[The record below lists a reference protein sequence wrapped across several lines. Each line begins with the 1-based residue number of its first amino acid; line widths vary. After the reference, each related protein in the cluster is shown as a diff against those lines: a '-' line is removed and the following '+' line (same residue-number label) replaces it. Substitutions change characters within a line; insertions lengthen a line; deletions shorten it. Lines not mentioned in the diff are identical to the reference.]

1 MKKKIWEAAVMVLLV
16 LSVTLNLILLC
27 FCLGLKKQ
35 NTQLS
40 GEISA
45 IPQQVD
51 ASLQTALAR
60 IDALQNESQSIT
72 SYFSIDFGA
81 LEKGMADTKVRFALK
96 EMAAGS
102 TVHVGWY
109 DGEKERT
116 QEARPAENG
125 FFEAD
130 LSIPVTCRNGTISL
144 IYNDGN
150 TDTVEIPEPN
160 LDVFSHYLIQW
171 NAYGDLGW
179 HRSGGSLETTFTAN
193 AEISST
199 GPDSNKGSR
208 AMLYLYRNEEL
219 LEKTLLFENA
229 YGYSNNGSCIET
241 TLTPEDGDILSLRL
255 VITDT
260 LGYTYKKTLDQLLIP
275 DKGAVPEFDPSFD
288 RAGGMR
294 IIPPED

>member
-160 LDVFSHYLIQW
+160 LDVFPTI
-171 NAYGDLGW
+171 
-179 HRSGGSLETTFTAN
+179 
-193 AEISST
+193 
-199 GPDSNKGSR
+199 
-208 AMLYLYRNEEL
+208 
-219 LEKTLLFENA
+219 
-229 YGYSNNGSCIET
+229 
-241 TLTPEDGDILSLRL
+241 
-255 VITDT
+255 
-260 LGYTYKKTLDQLLIP
+260 
-275 DKGAVPEFDPSFD
+275 
-288 RAGGMR
+288 
-294 IIPPED
+294 

>member
-102 TVHVGWY
+102 TVRVGWY
-109 DGEKERT
+109 DGEKEQT

-130 LSIPVTCRNGTISL
+130 LTIPVTCRNGTISL
-144 IYNDGN
+144 I
-150 TDTVEIPEPN
+150 
-160 LDVFSHYLIQW
+160 Q
-171 NAYGDLGW
+171 
-179 HRSGGSLETTFTAN
+179 
-193 AEISST
+193 
-199 GPDSNKGSR
+199 
-208 AMLYLYRNEEL
+208 
-219 LEKTLLFENA
+219 
-229 YGYSNNGSCIET
+229 
-241 TLTPEDGDILSLRL
+241 
-255 VITDT
+255 
-260 LGYTYKKTLDQLLIP
+260 
-275 DKGAVPEFDPSFD
+275 
-288 RAGGMR
+288 
-294 IIPPED
+294 